1 VSPKIIKNSIVL
13 AAGQLISRAIGF
25 LYFIFL
31 ARNLLVS
38 SFGIYAWVLGF
49 VYNFLPVADFG
60 LERYILKYV
69 PRNRSKTSF
78 YFKRIL
84 GLKSVLAIFAIFACL
99 VLALV
104 LGISSSK
111 FILLLIFAFHLI
123 PYNIAHTIITFQ
135 NAKEE
140 TMTCAK
146 FNIYYSLLGA
156 ILGVFVIK
164 LKLGLPWVFGA
175 YFAAISLVLI
185 WLVTKKNVLKIG
197 FIFDRNFFKKVL
209 KESWIYALLVIMA
222 VFYLRIPLILT
233 GILAGD
239 YWAGIY
245 GSASKFIEAGILIPQ
260 AIALALAPSYSILL
274 EKKKKELGKVY
285 LKNMFTVFL
294 LALPIVLLMF
304 FAGQPIILLIY
315 GQAYSSAITTF
326 SLLGVVM
333 GLLFLNSLAGNIIQN
348 SQEVRKF
355 IPYAF
360 LKFFTVTAAC
370 LFLIP
375 KMGIIGGAWA
385 MIGGEIF
392 GLVIN
397 NTFIFKILREKD
409 QTFFKI

>member
-1 VSPKIIKNSIVL
+1 MRKKLVKNSLLLIVSQII
-13 AAGQLISRAIGF
+13 ARSIGLI
-25 LYFIFL
+25 YFIFL
-31 ARNLLVS
+31 ARNLSVS
-38 SFGIYAWVLGF
+38 NFGIYAWVLGF
-49 VYNFLPVADFG
+49 VYNFFPVADFG
-60 LERYILKYV
+60 LERYVLKYI
-69 PRNRSKTSF
+69 PRNRSKTNF

-84 GLKSVLAIFAIFACL
+84 GLKSALAIFAIFACL
-99 VLALV
+99 ALALV
-104 LGISSSK
+104 LGISSPK
-111 FILLLIFAFHLI
+111 FILLSIFALHLI

-140 TMTCAK
+140 TTTYAK
-146 FNIYYSLLGA
+146 FNICYSLLGA

-175 YFAAISLVLI
+175 YFATISLVLV
-185 WLVTKKNVLKIG
+185 WLITKKNMLKIG
-197 FIFDRNFFKKVL
+197 FVFDRNFFKKVL
-209 KESWIYALLVIMA
+209 KESWVYAFLVIMA

-233 GILAGD
+233 GILTDD

-245 GSASKFIEAGILIPQ
+245 GSVSKFIEAGILIPQ
-260 AIALALAPSYSILL
+260 AVALALAPSYSILL
-274 EKKKKELGKVY
+274 EKKKKELGRVY

-294 LALPIVLLMF
+294 LSLPIVLLMF
-304 FAGQPIILLIY
+304 FVSQPIILLIY

-333 GLLFLNSLAGNIIQN
+333 GLLFVNSLAGNIIQN
-348 SQEVRKF
+348 SQKVKKF
-355 IPYAF
+355 IPYALF
-360 LKFFTVTAAC
+360 KFFTVTAAC

-397 NTFIFKILREKD
+397 NTFVYKILKEKGN
-409 QTFFKI
+409 

>member
-1 VSPKIIKNSIVL
+1 MRKKLVKNSLLLIVSQIT
-13 AAGQLISRAIGF
+13 ARSIGLI
-25 LYFIFL
+25 YFVFL
-31 ARNLLVS
+31 ARNLSVS

-69 PRNRSKTSF
+69 PRNRNKTSF

-84 GLKSVLAIFAIFACL
+84 GLKSVLAIFAIFVCL
-99 VLALV
+99 ALSLV

-111 FILLLIFAFHLI
+111 FILLLIFTLHLI
-123 PYNIAHTIITFQ
+123 PYNMAHTIITFQ

-140 TMTCAK
+140 TTTCAK
-146 FNIYYSLLGA
+146 FNIYYSFLGA
-156 ILGVFVIK
+156 ILGILAIK

-175 YFAAISLVLI
+175 YFAAISLVLV
-185 WLVTKKNVLKIG
+185 WLITKKNVLKIG

-209 KESWIYALLVIMA
+209 KESWMYAFLVIMA

-245 GSASKFIEAGILIPQ
+245 GSVSKFIEAGILIPQ
-260 AIALALAPSYSILL
+260 AIALALAPSYSVLL
-274 EKKKKELGKVY
+274 EKKKKELRKVY

-294 LALPIVLLMF
+294 LALPVVLLMF

-326 SLLGVVM
+326 SLLGIVM

-348 SQEVRKF
+348 SQEVKKF

-360 LKFFTVTAAC
+360 LKFFIVIAAC

-375 KMGIIGGAWA
+375 KIGIIGGAWA
-385 MIGGEIF
+385 MIGGEMLDLI
-392 GLVIN
+392 IN
-397 NTFIFKILREKD
+397 NAFVFKILREKG
-409 QTFFKI
+409 QTFSKI

>member
-1 VSPKIIKNSIVL
+1 MRKKLVKNSLLLIVSQII
-13 AAGQLISRAIGF
+13 ARSIGLI
-25 LYFIFL
+25 YFIFL
-31 ARNLLVS
+31 ARNLSVS
-38 SFGIYAWVLGF
+38 NFGIYAWVLGF
-49 VYNFLPVADFG
+49 VYNFFPVADFG
-60 LERYILKYV
+60 LERYVLKYI

-84 GLKSVLAIFAIFACL
+84 SLKSVLAIFAIFACL
-99 VLALV
+99 VLALA

-111 FILLLIFAFHLI
+111 FTLLLIFALHLI
-123 PYNIAHTIITFQ
+123 PYNIAYTIITFQ

-146 FNIYYSLLGA
+146 FNICYSLLGA

-185 WLVTKKNVLKIG
+185 WLVTKKDKLKIG
-197 FIFDRNFFKKVL
+197 FVFDRNFFKKVL
-209 KESWIYALLVIMA
+209 KESWMYAFLVIMA

-233 GILAGD
+233 GILTGD

-245 GSASKFIEAGILIPQ
+245 GSVSKFIEAGILIPQ
-260 AIALALAPSYSILL
+260 AIVLALAPSYSILL

-285 LKNMFTVFL
+285 LKNMLTVFL
-294 LALPIVLLMF
+294 LSLPIVLLMF

-315 GQAYSSAITTF
+315 GQEYSPAIPAF

-333 GLLFLNSLAGNIIQN
+333 SLLFVNSLAGNVIQN

-360 LKFFTVTAAC
+360 LKFFTVTVAC

-397 NTFIFKILREKD
+397 NTFVYKILNGKD
-409 QTFFKI
+409 